1 MKILA
6 PISVAEIFDKLSILQ
21 IKEQKI
27 SEPTKLSNVK
37 NEINELKKSII
48 DFEVD
53 QQSYSNL
60 LNGLKAKLFETN
72 SKLWDIE
79 DALRKLE
86 KEKIFEQEFISLARQ
101 VYITNDERAEIKKEI
116 NELTGSSIIEEKYY
130 SEY

>member
-86 KEKIFEQEFISLARQ
+86 NEKIFEQEFVSLARQ

-116 NELTGSSIIEEKYY
+116 NKLTGSSIIEEKYY

>member
-6 PISVAEIFDKLSILQ
+6 PISVGEIFDKLSILQ

-37 NEINELKKSII
+37 SEINELKKSII
-48 DFEVD
+48 DFEID

-86 KEKIFEQEFISLARQ
+86 NEKIFEQEFISLARQ

-116 NELTGSSIIEEKYY
+116 NKLTGSSIIEEKYY